1 MKIRSFDRL
10 APFYD
15 VFMSVFRRRIPEKI
29 MSFVQPRNRN
39 MVLDVGGGTGYNSAR
54 IKRTCRRV
62 IVLDISF
69 EMLRHAKKY
78 PDLDLVLGDARMLPF
93 KNKSFDA
100 ILAVDCI
107 HHIGD
112 YAGVLKE
119 AKRTGKDTLF
129 VAEFFGRTPA
139 GRLITGME
147 QFFMPVAYK
156 RPDDFCVE
164 AARQGIPGHYEYI
177 SCFEY
182 FFTGNMACPD
192 PLSNR
197 TLPPDQ

>member
-1 MKIRSFDRL
+1 MKIRSFDVL

-15 VFMSVFRRRIPEKI
+15 VFMSVFRRRIPWKI
-29 MSFVQPRNRN
+29 MSFIRSRN
-39 MVLDVGGGTGYNSAR
+39 MNVVLDAGGGTGYNSAR
-54 IKRTCRRV
+54 IKRMCRRV
-62 IVLDISF
+62 VVLDISF

-78 PDLDLVLGDARMLPF
+78 SNLDLVQGDARMLPF
-93 KNKSFDA
+93 KNGCFDA

-112 YAGVLKE
+112 YTGVLKE

-139 GRLITGME
+139 GRLFTGLE
-147 QFFMPVAYK
+147 QFFMPVVYK
-156 RPDDFCVE
+156 SPEDFCAE
-164 AARQGIPGHYEYI
+164 AARQGIPGRYKYI
-177 SCFEY
+177 SGFEY
-182 FFTGNMACPD
+182 FFKGNMCPD

-197 TLPPDQ
+197 TLPPGQ